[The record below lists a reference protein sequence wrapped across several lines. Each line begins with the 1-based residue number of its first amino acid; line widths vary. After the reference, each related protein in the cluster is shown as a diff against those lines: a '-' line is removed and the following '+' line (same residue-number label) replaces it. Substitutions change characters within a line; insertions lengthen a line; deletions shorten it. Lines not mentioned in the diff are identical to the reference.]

1 MPLGEG
7 QRGGRRK
14 RGRAFQLLQL
24 SAVIPPTLS
33 HPSFASGQASPLLSA
48 DPSGARLTDGSS
60 IPAPPQAICD
70 SAAGAG
76 QGRAS
81 LQEASVRWDPTRVFL
96 DMWRAGRQERGAVK
110 SRSGVRRLTF

>member
-24 SAVIPPTLS
+24 SAVIPPGTLS
-33 HPSFASGQASPLLSA
+33 HPSCASGQASPLLSA

-60 IPAPPQAICD
+60 IPAPPQAVCD
-70 SAAGAG
+70 SAAGAE

-81 LQEASVRWDPTRVFL
+81 LQEASVR
-96 DMWRAGRQERGAVK
+96 AGAPPVSFWTCGGQGGRRG
-110 SRSGVRRLTF
+110 GL

>member
-14 RGRAFQLLQL
+14 RGRAFQLFQL
-24 SAVIPPTLS
+24 SAVIPPGTLS
-33 HPSFASGQASPLLSA
+33 HPSCASGQALPLLSA

-60 IPAPPQAICD
+60 IPAPPQAVCD

-76 QGRAS
+76 QSFTAGS
-81 LQEASVRWDPTRVFL
+81 LSARWDPTRVFL

-110 SRSGVRRLTF
+110 SRNGVRRLTF